1 MKITQI
7 LGAGVL
13 AVGSVLAYTP
23 YVPDYTPADMPN
35 VATDILG
42 ESGVQV
48 KVYMPLLI
56 LGVVISGLAGTFLL
70 IKARLQ

>member
-1 MKITQI
+1 MKITHI
-7 LGAGVL
+7 LGAGAL
-13 AVGSVLAYTP
+13 AVGSALAY
-23 YVPDYTPADMPN
+23 VPTYTPSDMPS

-42 ESGVQV
+42 ESGVQL